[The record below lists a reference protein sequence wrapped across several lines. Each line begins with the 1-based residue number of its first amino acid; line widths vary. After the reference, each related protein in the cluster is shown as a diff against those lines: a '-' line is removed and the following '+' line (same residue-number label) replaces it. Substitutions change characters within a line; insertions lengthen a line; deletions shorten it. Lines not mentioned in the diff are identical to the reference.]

1 MKTITRDQV
10 LQANIDLHTKLAE
23 VYKET
28 EPHYRPENQKRVE
41 SILMELAKI
50 AGNDKLL
57 DIGCGMGFIIDIAKH
72 HFRKIT
78 GIDITEAMLEKVNLK
93 AETCE
98 ISVQVSEIE
107 RMPFSDASFD
117 VATAYAVIHHLHS
130 LKPAFA
136 EVFRVLKQG
145 GVFYT
150 DTDPN
155 YYFWEAIR
163 NLPEGKKYSPIVQR
177 EIDAVQHKDRELEEK
192 FGIPPDMLCTAE
204 ILKHDSGGFKAE
216 ELEALLLDIGFSE
229 ARVYYEWH
237 IGEARVIHSADMSDC
252 AEQIS
257 SILNEQLPLT
267 RHLFKYLRIIAQ
279 K

>member
-130 LKPAFA
+130 LKPAFT
-136 EVFRVLKQG
+136 EVYRVLKQG

-163 NLPEGKKYSPIVQR
+163 NLPESKKYSPIVQR
-177 EIDAVQHKDRELEEK
+177 EFDAVRYKDRELEEK
-192 FGIPPDMLCTAE
+192 FGIPPEMLCTAE

-216 ELEALLLDIGFSE
+216 ELETLLHEIGFSK
-229 ARVYYEWH
+229 ARVYYEWY

-252 AEQIS
+252 AKQIS